1 MTRGSEA
8 TRDPSAS
15 NPRGIATSPDGQWA
29 VVRTDRTLSLLAAG
43 AGPAIAKLELDG
55 DDVDFALV
63 GPPTQLVTVTRS
75 DAGNKIMLYQPPYL
89 EAVARLDLEIPAKLV
104 AITGP
109 RFAVVSP
116 DAMHCMVVRAS
127 GRALATQK
135 LEVAGPI
142 EFVVGLERNQLLF
155 GLHKK
160 LEVWDAVSGRPLLR
174 PQFQLP
180 PSPRVLGPAHG
191 HLWAQRIGSEELF
204 VYRLS
209 DGRPFR
215 HHLGSPIREVVSH
228 PASPL
233 IVLATDTSLT
243 KLHCFA
249 HTHSRLENVPSPPTA
264 LAQLAV
270 GEDIS
275 LLGLPADGD
284 EPWRI
289 ILGGSGAPLVLQM
302 DTAQPVA
309 DRPPQIVPEPART
322 ESTTPI
328 LDARQSGKQ
337 WREAIATV
345 GGELAKGGD
354 TPPELPIVAID
365 TELGDLAHRLSLS
378 ASARRALVALYA
390 LHLVGERGMAI
401 AKLATLIGDW
411 SEALGQGDLGALALI
426 KKTHGIVR
434 LRRAVTDLLDGTPPR
449 WIRIAGGGPT
459 TPKAGAWRVARE
471 GRTEAEIEATL
482 VSTLGRVAFVE
493 GPLAPALLEARLHGA
508 TAIATTIQG
517 EKPRP
522 WPRDAGLVLVLYG
535 TQSSWVA
542 DVPTLA

>member
-1 MTRGSEA
+1 MTR
-8 TRDPSAS
+8 D
-15 NPRGIATSPDGQWA
+15 IATSPDGQWA

-43 AGPAIAKLELDG
+43 AGPAIAKIELDA

-63 GPPTQLVTVTRS
+63 GPPAALVTVTRS
-75 DAGNKIMLYQPPYL
+75 EGGNKIMLYQPPYL

-116 DAMHCMVVRAS
+116 DSMHCMVVRAS

-191 HLWAQRIGSEELF
+191 HLWAQRAGSEELF

-289 ILGGSGAPLVLQM
+289 VLGGSGAPLVLQM

-309 DRPPQIVPEPART
+309 ERPPQIAPEPPRQA
-322 ESTTPI
+322 ESTAPI
-328 LDARQSGKQ
+328 IEARHSGKQ
-337 WREAIATV
+337 WREAIAAI
-345 GGELAKGGD
+345 GAELAKGGD

-378 ASARRALVALYA
+378 TSARRALLALYA
-390 LHLVGERGMAI
+390 LHLVGERGLAI
-401 AKLATLIGDW
+401 AKLAQLIGDW
-411 SEALGQGDLGALALI
+411 PEALGQGDLGALALI
-426 KKTHGIVR
+426 KKTHGVVR

-459 TPKAGAWRVARE
+459 TPKAGAWRMARD
-471 GRTEAEIEATL
+471 GRTEAEIEAAL
-482 VSTLGRVAFVE
+482 VGTLGRIAFVE
-493 GPLAPALLEARLHGA
+493 GPLAPALLEARLRGA
-508 TAIATTIQG
+508 TAIATTVQG

-542 DVPTLA
+542 DVPTLP